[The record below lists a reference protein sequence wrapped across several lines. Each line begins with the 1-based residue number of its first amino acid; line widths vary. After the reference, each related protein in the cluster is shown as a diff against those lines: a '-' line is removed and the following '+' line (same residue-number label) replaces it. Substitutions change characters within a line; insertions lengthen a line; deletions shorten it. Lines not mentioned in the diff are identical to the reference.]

1 MNRPIA
7 APVATVP
14 LRERTLRMTLKRKI
28 TAPKPTPI
36 QKTGGMAPNPISKT
50 RPDRR
55 PDAVSVA
62 SGSCSLMLGRNRPI
76 GIQTGDE
83 MSETSGKNSKLI
95 LAAMIFAVAMTF
107 IDQTIVAIAIP
118 TIQEDVHLTSTGVQ
132 WIING
137 YLLALA
143 ALFAFGGRLAD
154 IAGHRR
160 MVVLGV
166 IVFAV
171 ASALCGAT
179 PDGSSAEAWLI
190 FFRIVQ
196 GAGAAIMFP
205 AALAIVLEAFPV
217 RERGRAMAI
226 FFAVAGGLTSVGPIA
241 GGYLTEWTW
250 RAIFWVNIPIA
261 IIALFLTWKAK
272 PAENRHPAKLD
283 YRGTVLVS
291 GGMGLLVL
299 GLQQSAVWGWG
310 DVKTWAAI
318 AIGIAILA
326 YFVVYQLRVDN
337 PLLRLRIFENRAF
350 AVDCVILF
358 LLMVPFIPLFFFA
371 SEYAQISLGE
381 SASETGLYLLIF
393 FAGFATASQ
402 WGGKMLDRIGARRP
416 IVLGCAIAAVG
427 FYLWGESLDKLSVSD
442 QWYYIVLAGIGVGL
456 ILSPANTDAL
466 NRVPRSRYGE
476 ATGITQTVRNF
487 GSSLG
492 LAVLGSILI
501 LENKSHIESSVSQL
515 GVSKDKADAV
525 ADCVSKGEA
534 ACQQVGQAL
543 GDKAGKV
550 FGVVPE
556 AFAASTQTVFYC
568 FAGVMAFAF
577 FVALKFMPDGKV
589 EEPPAEDE
597 VERTPSGVA

>member
-1 MNRPIA
+1 MN
-7 APVATVP
+7 AT
-14 LRERTLRMTLKRKI
+14 
-28 TAPKPTPI
+28 
-36 QKTGGMAPNPISKT
+36 G
-50 RPDRR
+50 
-55 PDAVSVA
+55 
-62 SGSCSLMLGRNRPI
+62 
-76 GIQTGDE
+76 
-83 MSETSGKNSKLI
+83 GKNSKLI

-118 TIQEDVHLTSTGVQ
+118 TIQEDVHLSSTGVQ

-137 YLLALA
+137 YLLSLS

-154 IAGHRR
+154 IAGHRK
-160 MVVLGV
+160 MVVIGV

-179 PDGSSAEAWLI
+179 PTGSSAETWLI
-190 FFRIVQ
+190 VFRIIQ

-205 AALAIVLEAFPV
+205 AALAIVLDSFPV
-217 RERGRAMAI
+217 AERGRAMAI

-250 RAIFWVNIPIA
+250 RAIFWVNVPVA
-261 IIALFLTWKAK
+261 IIALILTWKAQPDDTK
-272 PAENRHPAKLD
+272 HPGKLD

-299 GLQQSAVWGWG
+299 GLQQSAIWGWG
-310 DVKTWAAI
+310 DVKTWASI
-318 AIGIAILA
+318 VIGVALLA
-326 YFVVYQLRVDN
+326 YFVSYQLRIEN

-358 LLMVPFIPLFFFA
+358 LLMIPFVPLFFFA

-402 WGGKMLDRIGARRP
+402 WGGKMLDQVGARRP
-416 IVLGCAIAAVG
+416 IVLGCAVAAVG
-427 FYLWGESLDKLSVSD
+427 FYLWGESLDNLSVGE
-442 QWYYIVLAGIGVGL
+442 QWYYIVIAGAGVGL

-466 NRVPRSRYGE
+466 NRVARSRYGE

-501 LENKSHIESSVSQL
+501 LENKSHIESSVTNL

-525 ADCVSKGEA
+525 ANCVSKGEA
-534 ACQQVGQAL
+534 ACQEVGHAL

-550 FGVVPE
+550 FGIVPE

-568 FAGVMAFAF
+568 FAGVMAVAF
-577 FVALKFMPDGKV
+577 FVALKFMPAGKV
-589 EEPPAEDE
+589 TEPPAEDE
-597 VERTPSGVA
+597 VEKTPAGAV

>member
-1 MNRPIA
+1 MNQSA
-7 APVATVP
+7 
-14 LRERTLRMTLKRKI
+14 
-28 TAPKPTPI
+28 
-36 QKTGGMAPNPISKT
+36 
-50 RPDRR
+50 
-55 PDAVSVA
+55 
-62 SGSCSLMLGRNRPI
+62 
-76 GIQTGDE
+76 
-83 MSETSGKNSKLI
+83 GKNSKLI
-95 LAAMIFAVAMTF
+95 LAAMIFAVSMTF

-118 TIQEDVHLTSTGVQ
+118 TIQEDVHLSATGVQ

-137 YLLALA
+137 YLLSLS

-154 IAGHRR
+154 IAGHRK
-160 MVVLGV
+160 MVVIGV
-166 IVFAV
+166 IVFAI

-179 PDGSSAEAWLI
+179 PTGDGAEAWLI
-190 FFRIVQ
+190 VFRIIQ

-205 AALAIVLEAFPV
+205 AALAIVLDSFPV
-217 RERGRAMAI
+217 AQRGRAMAI
-226 FFAVAGGLTSVGPIA
+226 FFAIAGGLTSVGPIA

-250 RAIFWVNIPIA
+250 RAIFWVNVPVA
-261 IIALFLTWKAK
+261 IIALILTWKAR
-272 PAENRHPAKLD
+272 PDDTRHPAKLD

-299 GLQQSAVWGWG
+299 GLQQSAIWGWS

-318 AIGIAILA
+318 VVGIAILA

-350 AVDCVILF
+350 AVDMVVLF
-358 LLMVPFIPLFFFA
+358 LLMIPFVPLFFFA

-402 WGGKMLDRIGARRP
+402 WGGKMLDKVGARRP
-416 IVLGCAIAAVG
+416 VVLGCAIAAVG
-427 FYLWGESLDKLSVSD
+427 FYLWGESLDNLSVSE

-476 ATGITQTVRNF
+476 ATGISQTVRNF

-492 LAVLGSILI
+492 LAVLGSVLI
-501 LENKSHIESSVSQL
+501 LENKSNLESSVSEL

-525 ADCVSKGEA
+525 ADCVSRGES
-534 ACQQVGQAL
+534 ACQEIGQAL

-550 FGVVPE
+550 FGLVPE
-556 AFAASTQTVFYC
+556 AFASSTQTVFYC
-568 FAGVMAFAF
+568 FAGVMVVAFI
-577 FVALKFMPDGKV
+577 VAVKFMPDGKV
-589 EEPPAEDE
+589 EEPPSEEELDE
-597 VERTPSGVA
+597 TPAGVA